1 MQEVNFGETP
11 NKVDFLENVDNFLAK
26 DENVA
31 LSRFFKDD
39 PNYIQDLAKK
49 ATELANDRTTPLSG
63 PDLLPKMIKV
73 TLHQQVIYC
82 GMSLNLCL
90 FQL

>member
-1 MQEVNFGETP
+1 MQEVNYGETP
-11 NKVDFLENVDNFLAK
+11 NKADFLENIDDFLAK
-26 DENVA
+26 DENAA
-31 LSRFFKDD
+31 LGRFFKDD

-49 ATELANDRTTPLSG
+49 ATELANDPTTPLG
-63 PDLLPKMIKV
+63 QPDLLPKVIKV

-90 FQL
+90 VQF